1 MQVETKDT
9 ITTANLNS
17 DSDPLQFA
25 CHPLGKLEFL
35 AGTITSLCDN
45 AGEPFDGFDSFIII
59 SMGEII
65 SDATQELWA
74 ITNAAVSRIDALQ
87 AQLRV
92 CGAVASSS
100 PVKAGQEGTHVE

>member
-1 MQVETKDT
+1 MHVENKKTV
-9 ITTANLNS
+9 TADKLNS
-17 DSDPLQFA
+17 ESDPLQFA

-45 AGEPFDGFDSFIII
+45 AGEPFDGFDSFTII

-74 ITNAAVSRIDALQ
+74 ITNAATARIDALQ
-87 AQLRV
+87 AQLQV